1 MFLLQTFLDVQALL
15 GPWRHVSEQLRVAVF
30 KELMVAVR
38 TALRRRHGLSC
49 GWLSRGGVGRAGGT
63 VCGGGL
69 WAREAG
75 WSEAMCRRGQHA
87 ASQGTAGSPRRA
99 TAWAVSPAARVE
111 MVLEGDPGLC

>member
-1 MFLLQTFLDVQALL
+1 M
-15 GPWRHVSEQLRVAVF
+15 RHVSEQLRVAVV

-87 ASQGTAGSPRRA
+87 ASQGP
-99 TAWAVSPAARVE
+99 AVHGGPQHGLSPAARVE